1 MGWNHQL
8 ELLLMDLFFSPHFQ
22 KCQGGRHDH
31 SSATRGWLS
40 GWCVYSSVCA
50 GLGIRNAGKVAN
62 LAKGSRS
69 DHSTRGPSFFGFQS
83 LELRQEQFVWSHC
96 QEFNILRY
104 LIQCEILS
112 WTVIFFSQQVWSNS
126 DQGSNNA
133 NGGVQ
138 SLRNV
143 PTHPLSVGCVQK
155 MVPKD
160 DQTFQ
165 QQSNM

>member
-1 MGWNHQL
+1 MFFIFTPIWGMGWNHQL
-8 ELLLMDLFFSPHFQ
+8 ELLLMDWFFSPHFQ

-50 GLGIRNAGKVAN
+50 GLGIRNTGKVAN

-83 LELRQEQFVWSHC
+83 LELRQEQFVGSHC

-112 WTVIFFSQQVWSNS
+112 WTVIVVSQQVWSKS

-133 NGGVQ
+133 NCGVQ
-138 SLRNV
+138 YLRNV
-143 PTHPLSVGCVQK
+143 P
-155 MVPKD
+155 
-160 DQTFQ
+160 
-165 QQSNM
+165 